1 MSTLDLKKELHDL
14 TNEGDEKFIK
24 NIYKMAKAYTHQ
36 SKEDKMIAE
45 AEDDIKNGKI
55 HSQKEVQQIIESWKA
70 N

>member
-1 MSTLDLKKELHDL
+1 MSTLDLKKELQDL
-14 TNEGDEKFIK
+14 INEGDEKFIK
-24 NIYKMAKAYTHQ
+24 NIYKMAKACTHQ